1 MCRGVPWSPRV
12 FALLRLSEKYL
23 RPVSQERRARLP
35 KALSF
40 SHFLSVSETLRV
52 TTSIFP
58 HACALGLEVIV
69 SKRRVYLRVAD
80 FSKLLAVEDKTPVL
94 PRSTYSLP
102 A

>member
-23 RPVSQERRARLP
+23 RPV
-35 KALSF
+35 
-40 SHFLSVSETLRV
+40 
-52 TTSIFP
+52 FP